1 MPAARSPSWA
11 GAPSG
16 SAPTR
21 RRPSAPGDRDHPY
34 GIDLAA
40 FLAATDALAVR
51 IEAHGLA
58 GIPTAD
64 LRPGLI
70 TAGR

>member
-1 MPAARSPSWA
+1 LGR
-11 GAPSG
+11 GAQRVR
-16 SAPTR
+16 AYQAQAV
-21 RRPSAPGDRDHPY
+21 APGGRDHPY

-58 GIPTAD
+58 GIPAAD

-70 TAGR
+70 IAGR